1 MNFLILTIN
10 VKNPNNLLK
19 NGLLI
24 TVIFILIV
32 GSYEFSFSSIPS
44 IFAQIIP
51 KAVQSN
57 DNITT
62 NSGSDTTTTHT
73 SYTIEGSKVLLNSKL
88 PLIKKAVISQIYN
101 AVGLTQK
108 AGANNTA
115 TNLNALITNEIDNST
130 SSSSSLETTKSLAG
144 AQVANAIHKITSMI
158 NSNDDGQDLASMKVV
173 VDNEA
178 KCSNSVPVTTSL
190 HCNLNIRI
198 HK

>member
-1 MNFLILTIN
+1 
-10 VKNPNNLLK
+10 
-19 NGLLI
+19 
-24 TVIFILIV
+24 VIGTFFILMLV
-32 GSYEFSFSSIPS
+32 GFTISYLAGIPS
-44 IFAQIIP
+44 SLAQMIP
-51 KAVQSN
+51 RATQTN
-57 DNITT
+57 DNVTT

-73 SYTIEGSKVLLNSKL
+73 SYTIEGSRPLLNSKL
-88 PLIKKAVISQIYN
+88 PLIKKAVISQIYS
-101 AVGLTQK
+101 AMGLTQK

-144 AQVANAIHKITSMI
+144 AQVANAIHKITTMI
-158 NSNDDGQDLASMKVV
+158 TSTNDGNNLASMKVV

-178 KCSNSVPVTTSL
+178 KCSNSDPVTTL